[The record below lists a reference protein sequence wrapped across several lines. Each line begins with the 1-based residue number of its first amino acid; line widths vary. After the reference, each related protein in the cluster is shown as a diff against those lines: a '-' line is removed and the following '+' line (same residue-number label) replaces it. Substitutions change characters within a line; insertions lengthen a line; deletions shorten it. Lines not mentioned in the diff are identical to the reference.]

1 MVAVEHTS
9 SQDILR
15 GDTPFLKLSQT
26 LMHDN
31 MSLASLARSTHG
43 GVGVENLREALGR
56 GSVSN
61 LALTTGSQA
70 STLDRSASTGR
81 RHDRKH
87 HPDSL
92 VVSAI
97 KNKRGK
103 ALPGEVREALNKI
116 GVGTHASGG
125 TTLRAPFLSSSLKGR
140 SEPHEDE
147 PKRDISLA
155 DPPY

>member
-1 MVAVEHTS
+1 
-9 SQDILR
+9 
-15 GDTPFLKLSQT
+15 
-26 LMHDN
+26 MHDN

-61 LALTTGSQA
+61 LALATTSQA
-70 STLDRSASTGR
+70 STLDRSSSTGR
-81 RHDRKH
+81 RFDRRH
-87 HPDSL
+87 HAEPL

-103 ALPGEVREALNKI
+103 ALPDEVREALNTI
-116 GVGTHASGG
+116 GVGKQSSVGK
-125 TTLRAPFLSSSLKGR
+125 TLRAPFLSSSLKGK
-140 SEPHEDE
+140 SEPHDDEE